1 MINAQFRCPRPRL
14 VHDTLKAGWTSS
26 WRWRQPQHTMLA
38 EYKPDPPNCG
48 RIGRSRVAVRAG
60 LPVSVSGFRQK
71 SRGKFKKP
79 AESHTH
85 FLKGPVRSTRGNA
98 VHLRTQLKP
107 YELSAPPRI
116 AQEPGGAQPL
126 ARLWSILGQFG
137 HQVQFGP
144 GQADSSIIHII
155 IYAKR
160 RPTHVATRIRKIRPG
175 RDVIETYK
183 TCAVSRRFY
192 NQKKSAL
199 LTSPPNPDRA
209 HIDVDRFELELGSF
223 RAPGTPIHPLGQ
235 SNLVTKGRGTPVG
248 GRSPS
253 NGYDSQSST
262 LVFVEPSMVVVA
274 FPSTA
279 WNGAGVAHEGGDRCY
294 PTRHAPG
301 LDGYGPTPAVY
312 RGALALQKRREL
324 SINQFGTL

>member
-1 MINAQFRCPRPRL
+1 M
-14 VHDTLKAGWTSS
+14 K
-26 WRWRQPQHTMLA
+26 
-38 EYKPDPPNCG
+38 
-48 RIGRSRVAVRAG
+48 
-60 LPVSVSGFRQK
+60 
-71 SRGKFKKP
+71 
-79 AESHTH
+79 
-85 FLKGPVRSTRGNA
+85 
-98 VHLRTQLKP
+98 
-107 YELSAPPRI
+107 
-116 AQEPGGAQPL
+116 
-126 ARLWSILGQFG
+126 
-137 HQVQFGP
+137 
-144 GQADSSIIHII
+144 
-155 IYAKR
+155 YAKR
-160 RPTHVATRIRKIRPG
+160 CATHVATRRRKIRPG

-192 NQKKSAL
+192 QKKSAL

-324 SINQFGTL
+324 CINQYGTLYCLPSLTHHGCIYESGERDPCLSHIVIWSSSSVLLLSASIYKFTPPNSPSRLRTTTR